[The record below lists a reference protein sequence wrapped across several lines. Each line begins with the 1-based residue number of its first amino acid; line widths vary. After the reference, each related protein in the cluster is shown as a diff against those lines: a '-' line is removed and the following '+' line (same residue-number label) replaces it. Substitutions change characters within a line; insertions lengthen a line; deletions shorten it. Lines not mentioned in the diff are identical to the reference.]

1 MNKILNALFGLSD
14 ESGEATHADVIDLL
28 KEDHQRVRELFEQF
42 EGLEMS
48 ETREKRKL
56 LRKIF
61 AELELHTQLEE
72 ELVYPLIEGAKEL
85 VTEARE
91 EHHVVDLIIAEIK
104 KARAMNEKTDAK
116 VKVLK
121 EMLEH
126 HIDEEENEMLPRLP
140 HGELQEIG
148 ARLKVRKEELLGKEF
163 PEKQMEHAGV
173 QPVEEI
179 YGGTELGATQEKELP
194 EASAKSEARAEA
206 TEESTAAAS
215 EKKPVAKAKKA
226 AAKKTKT
233 GKRGGKKRSAA

>member
-28 KEDHQRVRELFEQF
+28 KEDHQKVMELFEQF
-42 EGLEMS
+42 EDLDMS

-72 ELVYPLIEGAKEL
+72 ELVYPLVENAKEL

-104 KARAMNEKTDAK
+104 KARAMNDKTDAK

-126 HIDEEENEMLPRLP
+126 HIKEEEHEMMPRLP
-140 HGELQEIG
+140 QGELQEIG

-163 PEKQMEHAGV
+163 PEKEMVHAGV
-173 QPVEEI
+173 QPVEEL
-179 YGGTELGATQEKELP
+179 YGGSELEEAEKTEKP
-194 EASAKSEARAEA
+194 EA
-206 TEESTAAAS
+206 AA
-215 EKKPVAKAKKA
+215 KKPAAKAKKS
-226 AAKKTKT
+226 AAKKSKSNA
-233 GKRGGKKRSAA
+233 KRGGKKRSAA

>member
-28 KEDHQRVRELFEQF
+28 KEDHQKVRELFEQF
-42 EGLEMS
+42 EGLDIS
-48 ETREKRKL
+48 ETREKRKV
-56 LRKIF
+56 LRRIF
-61 AELELHTQLEE
+61 AELEIHTQLEE

-126 HIDEEENEMLPRLP
+126 HIQEEEGEMLPRLP
-140 HGELQEIG
+140 QGELQEIG

-163 PEKQMEHAGV
+163 PEKQMERAGV
-173 QPVEEI
+173 QPVEEL
-179 YGGTELGATQEKELP
+179 YGGTEMGAVKENPLP
-194 EASAKSEARAEA
+194 QVPAENAEMLDEAEA
-206 TEESTAAAS
+206 AKVET
-215 EKKPVAKAKKA
+215 KKPAAKTKKPAAKKA
-226 AAKKTKT
+226 KGNGKKAS
-233 GKRGGKKRSAA
+233 KKRSAA